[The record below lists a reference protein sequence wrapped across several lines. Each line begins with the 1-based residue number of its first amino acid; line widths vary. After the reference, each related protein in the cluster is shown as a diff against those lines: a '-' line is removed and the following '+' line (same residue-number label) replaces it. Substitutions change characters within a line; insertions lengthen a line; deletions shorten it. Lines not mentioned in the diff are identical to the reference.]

1 LLTNDRKEWKA
12 DAKKTQDGKR
22 YCFTKVLSKLSE
34 FSRCE
39 IQDDEDWEESFAQ
52 SDLLYLI
59 RRIRATHIARQS
71 GNPAQDIY
79 GLPAAYQQGH
89 GTQRSLVGPREDEPI
104 PLNESVEQEL
114 QVDLFFFLGHVF
126 LLSMGLIMVTQ
137 LGPESNADGPDRTG
151 ESMSSSL

>member
-1 LLTNDRKEWKA
+1 MR
-12 DAKKTQDGKR
+12 
-22 YCFTKVLSKLSE
+22 VLSGSN
-34 FSRCE
+34 SRDKAAAE
-39 IQDDEDWEESFAQ
+39 VVQRGSINGLGFTRA
-52 SDLLYLI
+52 DLV
-59 RRIRATHIARQS
+59 A
-71 GNPAQDIY
+71 AQDIY

-137 LGPESNADGPDRTG
+137 LGPGSNADGPHRIG
-151 ESMSSSL
+151 ESRSSSL